1 MGGSV
6 PGGRGWIGFKS
17 NGDFVVTGVAQMP
30 LMPGLLTFLLCLGL
44 AFAAWRQE
52 GR

>member
-1 MGGSV
+1 
-6 PGGRGWIGFKS
+6 RGWIGFKA
-17 NGDFVVTGVAQMP
+17 NGDFVVTGVSQMP